1 MEKQASFMQRFDAIN
16 DAINMAYHDLSL
28 MLGLS
33 DGESMIL
40 YILYGDKTV
49 TQKEITQRTGIS
61 KQTVSSAVQKL
72 VKKGILEKPAGL
84 RNEPLRLTSSGHQI
98 LEEKTGCIVHI
109 ENQILADWTPEEQ
122 QQFLSLNQRY
132 LDRLREEINL
142 LASQQKKK

>member
-1 MEKQASFMQRFDAIN
+1 MQRFDAIN

-40 YILYGDKTV
+40 YILYGNEEI

-84 RNEPLRLTSSGHQI
+84 RNEPLQLTADGHRT

-109 ENQILADWTPEEQ
+109 ENQILAEWTPGEQ
-122 QQFLSLNQRY
+122 QQLLSLNQRY
-132 LDRLREEINL
+132 LDQLREKINQF
-142 LASQQKKK
+142 ASQQKKNKQ